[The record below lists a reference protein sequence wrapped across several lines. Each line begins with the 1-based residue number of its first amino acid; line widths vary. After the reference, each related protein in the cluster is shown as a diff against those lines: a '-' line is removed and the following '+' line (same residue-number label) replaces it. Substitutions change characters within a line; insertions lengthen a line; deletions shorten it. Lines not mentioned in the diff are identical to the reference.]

1 MNQLI
6 KSISEVYHTNLNT
19 GLSIIL
25 WISYLGLNIYY
36 LFYLHFIDCDCI
48 HKLYRTYCI
57 ILGIITLILLYY
69 IYKYKTK
76 DTLLHFVGLL
86 LVCDILFTYF
96 MRKQILYL
104 ENNKCY
110 CSYTNN
116 NILDIKI
123 ILKYINI
130 INICSIII
138 CLILIFYLVITQ
150 KTDIIFT

>member
-1 MNQLI
+1 M
-6 KSISEVYHTNLNT
+6 
-19 GLSIIL
+19 
-25 WISYLGLNIYY
+25 
-36 LFYLHFIDCDCI
+36 
-48 HKLYRTYCI
+48 
-57 ILGIITLILLYY
+57 LILLYY
-69 IYKYKTK
+69 INKYQTK

-123 ILKYINI
+123 IVKYINI